1 MKPKRKFNVPARVIL
16 VICSLAC
23 FILVIFSFKY
33 KDGVSPV
40 KTYAGNIMQ
49 PMQRGINTLGNKLYS
64 VYDLFQTKKNL
75 INENNELKN
84 ELNRVKAEKIQ
95 MIEDQNELTTLRELY
110 KLDQGYAQ
118 YPKVAARIVA
128 HDDSNWYNY
137 FTIDKGYN
145 DGIRKNM
152 NVIASGGL
160 VGIVSEV
167 GKSYAKVRSIID
179 DNSYV
184 SGMFLR
190 TKDMCDVKGN
200 LKTLAEGFIDVERIS
215 IDAEVEDGFEV
226 VTSYQSDKYLEGIL
240 IGYVSNVTPD
250 TNNMT
255 MTARIT
261 PAVDFSKLDTV
272 LVITQLKNTDEMEEM
287 TTYD

>member
-1 MKPKRKFNVPARVIL
+1 
-16 VICSLAC
+16 
-23 FILVIFSFKY
+23 
-33 KDGVSPV
+33 
-40 KTYAGNIMQ
+40 
-49 PMQRGINTLGNKLYS
+49 
-64 VYDLFQTKKNL
+64 
-75 INENNELKN
+75 
-84 ELNRVKAEKIQ
+84 
-95 MIEDQNELTTLRELY
+95 
-110 KLDQGYAQ
+110 
-118 YPKVAARIVA
+118 
-128 HDDSNWYNY
+128 
-137 FTIDKGYN
+137 
-145 DGIRKNM
+145 M

-261 PAVDFSKLDTV
+261 PAVDFSKLDKV
-272 LVITQLKNTDEMEEM
+272 LADYDDSFLLQVLDGSDTKGKHMILFTCNDDSEISEYLIDRCSRIRYWREFDEMSPSLIMEI
-287 TTYD
+287 